1 MRGMT
6 ESASSPDITKPLEV
20 SPATNEAAE
29 PVTGAGP
36 RWRMSGWLATSVAL
50 ALLIAL
56 IAPQQLPVSIYKLS
70 LVTAAAVAGYWIDR
84 SLFPY
89 ARPDPDAAAAEP
101 LRYAASMMRRA
112 IIVAAAMMAMGL
124 GA

>member
-6 ESASSPDITKPLEV
+6 ESAPTPDTDPLPLGVLPEGE
-20 SPATNEAAE
+20 N
-29 PVTGAGP
+29 P
-36 RWRMSGWLATSVAL
+36 RWRMGGWLAASVAL
-50 ALLIAL
+50 ALLIAA

-84 SLFPY
+84 SIFPY
-89 ARPDPDAAAAEP
+89 ARPNPYTAGGQPLQFAAAQV
-101 LRYAASMMRRA
+101 RRA
-112 IIVAAAMMAMGL
+112 LIVAAAMLAMGL